1 VAGHLIRMKPLKG
14 IHHVTAITGDA
25 QQNVDFYSGALGLR
39 LVKKTVN
46 FDDPGSYHLYYGDRF
61 GTPGTLV
68 TFFVWP
74 GATRGRT
81 GAGEPVVLAFE
92 VPEGSLEWWKQRF
105 TGAGIR
111 VSQGVNAFGENVLS
125 IADPDGMRLELVARN
140 KARETE
146 YWAAGGVSKD
156 NAITAIHSVALA
168 LRDQATSGRLYTGE
182 LTFQDD
188 EAKGDVRRFRVG
200 EGASAAF
207 VDAVPP
213 SVPSQGRMGAG
224 TIHHMAFRTDDDSS
238 QREWLEHLTQIGLNL
253 SPVMDRKY
261 FHSIY
266 FRELGGVLFE
276 IATDGPGMAVDENRE
291 QLGEALQLPNEYE
304 SLRTSLERSLP
315 PITAPRLS
323 SVESVRA

>member
-1 VAGHLIRMKPLKG
+1 MNPLKG

-25 QQNVDFYSGALGLR
+25 QPNVDFYSGVLGLR

-74 GATRGRT
+74 GAARGRT
-81 GAGEPVVLAFE
+81 GAGEPVALAFE
-92 VPEGSLEWWKQRF
+92 VPEASLEWCKQRV

-111 VSQGVNAFGENVLS
+111 VSQAVNVFGDNVLS
-125 IADPDGMRLELVARN
+125 IADPDGMRVELVARN
-140 KARETE
+140 TARETE
-146 YWAAGGVSKD
+146 YWAGGGVSKH

-182 LTFQDD
+182 LTFQ
-188 EAKGDVRRFRVG
+188 EEQAKGDVRRFRVG

-207 VDAVPP
+207 VDAVTP
-213 SVPSQGRMGAG
+213 SVASRGRMGAG
-224 TIHHMAFRTDDDSS
+224 TIHHMAFRTDDDAS
-238 QREWLEHLTQIGLNL
+238 QREWLERLSQIGLNL

-266 FRELGGVLFE
+266 FRELGDVLFE
-276 IATDGPGMAVDENRE
+276 IATDGPGMAVDENRG
-291 QLGEALQLPNEYE
+291 QLGQALQLPSEYE
-304 SLRTSLERSLP
+304 SLRTSLERTLP

-323 SVESVRA
+323 SVEAVRA